1 MASRIEA
8 DHIFRHHLHFSSVVH
23 PRRESRR
30 HHLRRHSAPL
40 LRLLGSESIIYSVII
55 STSPA
60 SASFILGESASF
72 ILGES
77 ASFILGESASSS
89 PPSLSSVS
97 ATSRIGVNHFFLHHL
112 HFSSVGVVHPR
123 RVGVIISAVTQSKE
137 SVVTQSKESAAIRR
151 KGIKGN
157 AAKIHF
163 GCKGIRLFRCIKT
176 TRIGD
181 FDYFGC
187 KGIVSVFGTSL
198 TIYGM
203 SLDIK
208 STVEG
213 FPPISVA
220 NTRHLRSFIRKS
232 RSFDG
237 TCRLCVKVNAD
248 SASCNNQASD
258 TFVSPVSTVQ
268 KEIQVHTD
276 PTSCNRQTSDTFASH
291 VPLNAIPVFCST
303 TVQDRLP
310 NQVLILPEHLDFAVS
325 SLRRCFYSS
334 SEFSSGF

>member
-8 DHIFRHHLHFSSVVH
+8 DHLFRHHLHFSSVVH

-30 HHLRRHSAPL
+30 HHLRRHSPPL

-137 SVVTQSKESAAIRR
+137 SAAIRR

-198 TIYGM
+198 TM
-203 SLDIK
+203 
-208 STVEG
+208 
-213 FPPISVA
+213 
-220 NTRHLRSFIRKS
+220 
-232 RSFDG
+232 
-237 TCRLCVKVNAD
+237 
-248 SASCNNQASD
+248 
-258 TFVSPVSTVQ
+258 
-268 KEIQVHTD
+268 
-276 PTSCNRQTSDTFASH
+276 
-291 VPLNAIPVFCST
+291 
-303 TVQDRLP
+303 
-310 NQVLILPEHLDFAVS
+310 
-325 SLRRCFYSS
+325 
-334 SEFSSGF
+334 